1 MEIHIKNMVCDRC
14 KLKVSEI
21 LNKIGIKATNVSLGT
36 AVLEE
41 DIDEEQAKTLSEML
55 HMAGF
60 EMIDSKIN
68 QLVDKIKTIMI
79 ELVHYSPEGSRLN
92 LSEILSERLHYDYNY
107 LSNIFSKAEHTTIE
121 KYFIK
126 QKIERVKELLEYDD
140 KTLSMI
146 ADEMNYS
153 SVAYLSNQFKKETG
167 LTPTQYKT
175 NKKNHRQALDK
186 L

>member
-1 MEIHIKNMVCDRC
+1 MVCDRC
-14 KLKVSEI
+14 KLKVREI
-21 LNKIGIKATNVSLGT
+21 LNNAGLKATKVALGT
-36 AVLEE
+36 AMLAEA
-41 DIDEEQAKTLSEML
+41 IDDKQAKVLSAML
-55 HMAGF
+55 QKAGF
-60 EMIDSKIN
+60 EMIDDKKN

-92 LSEILSERLHYDYNY
+92 LSEILSDQLHYDYNY

-126 QKIERVKELLEYDD
+126 QKIEKVKELLEYDD

-167 LTPTQYKT
+167 LSPTQYKA
-175 NKKNHRQALDK
+175 NKKNDRTGLDK

>member
-1 MEIHIKNMVCDRC
+1 MVCDRC
-14 KLKVSEI
+14 KLKVREI
-21 LNKIGIKATNVSLGT
+21 LNNAGLKATKVALGT
-36 AVLEE
+36 AMLAEA
-41 DIDEEQAKTLSEML
+41 IDDKQAKVLSAML
-55 HMAGF
+55 QKAGF
-60 EMIDSKIN
+60 EMIDDKKN

-92 LSEILSERLHYDYNY
+92 LSEILSDQLHYDYNY

-126 QKIERVKELLEYDD
+126 QKIEKVKELLEYDD

-167 LTPTQYKT
+167 LSPTQYKG
-175 NKKNHRQALDK
+175 NKKNDRTGLDK